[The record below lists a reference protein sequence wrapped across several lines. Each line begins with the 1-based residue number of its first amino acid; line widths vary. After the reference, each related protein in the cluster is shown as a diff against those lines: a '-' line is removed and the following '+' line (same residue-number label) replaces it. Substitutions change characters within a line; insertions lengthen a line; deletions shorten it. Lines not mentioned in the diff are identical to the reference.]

1 MLKCLIFNSNVQS
14 YKLKLRLTLV
24 FCFVCMRLG
33 HGTGDSLL
41 NGSLKDQQMNQLFDW
56 SYFYSRGVWQHWGV
70 YPDVGRVAAFSKD
83 SCHYS
88 QLLSNQKQQSLTV
101 VVLLSVQK
109 LVPLTEFPSFNEA
122 QKWPTTE
129 SSTVIFPIIHV
140 KNKAGVCVVVSLRL
154 KWRMKIVTKQKSA
167 QKENSTFGLSTFLL
181 PLLQAQQWLV
191 RDS

>member
-1 MLKCLIFNSNVQS
+1 MVQE
-14 YKLKLRLTLV
+14 TV
-24 FCFVCMRLG
+24 FW
-33 HGTGDSLL
+33 T
-41 NGSLKDQQMNQLFDW
+41 DQQMNQLFDW
-56 SYFYSRGVWQHWGV
+56 SYFYSRGVWQHWRG
-70 YPDVGRVAAFSKD
+70 YPDVKRVVAFSKD
-83 SCHYS
+83 SFHYS

-101 VVLLSVQK
+101 VVLLFRNWSRWQNS
-109 LVPLTEFPSFNEA
+109 LLSTRLFF

-129 SSTVIFPIIHV
+129 PSTVIFPIIHV

-154 KWRMKIVTKQKSA
+154 KWRIKIVTKQKSA